1 MTPGRPFVN
10 NIDIDG
16 ASLNKLAPQNYLF
29 IFYLSKANRVE
40 NLDAP
45 PFDEKN
51 EKRRAFFV
59 EIKEICLL
67 LKKKVVIIVSDEK
80 NDVARF

>member
-1 MTPGRPFVN
+1 
-10 NIDIDG
+10 
-16 ASLNKLAPQNYLF
+16 
-29 IFYLSKANRVE
+29 LSKAKRVE
-40 NLDAP
+40 NRDAP

-51 EKRRAFFV
+51 EKRRAFFI

-80 NDVARF
+80 NDGARF